1 MIIRKLLFA
10 IITLYAFSSKAQFSS
25 NSFNHDFFLKGG
37 YGIPYA
43 GYGLSAEWRHKKI
56 GTGLSIGFSPKK
68 KFEFQTL
75 PSSSQ
80 FSIFSCYYFSN
91 ISESWQPRMGVLAGW
106 VNRYNDDRIGI
117 DKYDANVYSVALIT
131 GLEYSIKKIYF
142 NFDITTF
149 YGALK
154 LPLYN
159 NPYFDKKIVV
169 SPSIGVGIHLG
180 GNSGRPSMNIDFDKF
195 LAKKDKQAELN
206 KNYSQQIK
214 NCIDAKFLV
223 KEQSKNGVIDNS
235 VLFSHIV
242 DNQYVFVFLNLD
254 SCKITNR
261 CQNFRFNKNNFIK
274 VYLCELSEN
283 DTIFNTELIEK
294 YGIASSCDNYKAI
307 DGWINIVSNQKI
319 LKKRSK
325 EVKISYKIKNAKFVN
340 NCDMQNEIYFD
351 EIIVIDAVNDN
362 KKAAK

>member
-1 MIIRKLLFA
+1 
-10 IITLYAFSSKAQFSS
+10 
-25 NSFNHDFFLKGG
+25 
-37 YGIPYA
+37 
-43 GYGLSAEWRHKKI
+43 
-56 GTGLSIGFSPKK
+56 
-68 KFEFQTL
+68 
-75 PSSSQ
+75 
-80 FSIFSCYYFSN
+80 
-91 ISESWQPRMGVLAGW
+91 MGVLAGW

-195 LAKKDKQAELN
+195 LAKNNKQAELN

-223 KEQSKNGVIDNS
+223 KEKSKNGVIDNS

-274 VYLCELSEN
+274 AYLCELSED

-307 DGWINIVSNQKI
+307 DGWINIVCNQKL